1 MSKLPNESSIEGL
14 LNSSIEKIK
23 TLMDSNTV
31 IGNPVLSP
39 SGSIIIPVSKITVGF
54 VAGGGEYSDLSER
67 RVANHYPMAGGTS
80 GGMSVCPI
88 GFLIETNTNVKYIDI
103 ENKSAYQSVLKIF
116 NLITDTLKSE
126 GKEKKWK
133 ISYMFWYV

>member
-1 MSKLPNESSIEGL
+1 MNKFPHESSVESL
-14 LNSSIEKIK
+14 LDSSIEKIK

-54 VAGGGEYSDLSER
+54 FAGGGEYSDLSER

-88 GFLIETNTNVKYIDI
+88 GFLIETESDVKYIDI
-103 ENKSAYQSVLKIF
+103 ENKSAYQSVLKLF
-116 NLITDTLKSE
+116 NLITDTLKNE
-126 GKEKKWK
+126 GKDKNEK
-133 ISYMFWYV
+133 

>member
-1 MSKLPNESSIEGL
+1 MSKFPRESSIEGL
-14 LNSSIEKIK
+14 LDSSIEKIK
-23 TLMDSNTV
+23 TLMDADTV

-67 RVANHYPMAGGTS
+67 RVANHYPMAGGTG

-88 GFLIETNTNVKYIDI
+88 GFLIETETDVKYIDI
-103 ENKSAYQSVLKIF
+103 ENKSAYQSVLKVF
-116 NLITDTLKSE
+116 NMVVDTLKKE
-126 GKEKKWK
+126 TEKKNEK
-133 ISYMFWYV
+133 

>member
-1 MSKLPNESSIEGL
+1 MSKFPRESSVEGL
-14 LNSSIEKIK
+14 LDSSIEKIK

-67 RVANHYPMAGGTS
+67 RVANHYPMAGGTT

-88 GFLIETNTNVKYIDI
+88 GFLIETSTDVKYVDI
-103 ENKSAYQSVLKIF
+103 ENKSAYQTVLKLF
-116 NLITDTLKSE
+116 NMITDTLKNE
-126 GKEKKWK
+126 GKENEK
-133 ISYMFWYV
+133 